1 MPDSLSNTRPFDPR
15 RSCSSRRSS
24 NRTRIPAGRLT
35 FDFLAG
41 DPGDWL
47 FHCHTVYH
55 LERGTARA
63 FEYE

>member
-1 MPDSLSNTRPFDPR
+1 M
-15 RSCSSRRSS
+15 
-24 NRTRIPAGRLT
+24 T